1 MMVDRD
7 LVVTYANAATHAL
20 LGKHRDEMRST
31 YPGFDPARIVGTCI
45 DIFHQDPAHQRQMLS
60 DPRNLPHSVDI
71 RIGSLQFNINVS
83 AQFDGRGEYVGNTLE
98 WYDVTERREDEG
110 RVARL
115 RSAIDGAA
123 TCIMLCDEDL
133 NIVYCNPAVIKLF
146 RDRQE
151 AMRRDF
157 PGFDVDKLVGSNI
170 DQFHKDASHQR
181 RMLSSMREL
190 PFRSEIKIADLEFE
204 VNATAIRGPDGSYA
218 GNMVE
223 WSDITEK
230 KATERAI
237 HRLIDDVS
245 EVMGAL
251 AKGDLSQRMA
261 DDHTKEFL
269 PICEAVNGCAD
280 NLADMVRQIR
290 IASRSITRST
300 AEISQGNI
308 DLSQRTEEQA
318 SNLEETS
325 SAMEELTSTVAQNAD
340 NARQADQLSSGAR
353 DEAEKGGAV
362 VGRAIEAMAN
372 INASS
377 KKISDIIGVIDE
389 IAFQTNLLALNAA
402 VEAARA
408 GEQGRGFAVVATEV
422 RNLAQRSSGA
432 AKEISAL
439 IKDSVECVDEGSR
452 LVNESGETLAEI
464 VSSVKKVSDIISEIA
479 AASEE
484 QSAGIEEVSSAITQ
498 MDQMTQQNAA
508 LVEQAA
514 AASES
519 VKEESA
525 RMDELM
531 NFFRLGDGEDEQP
544 VAAALGSSKPAVAR
558 SEASRPTPPRAPAA
572 ASRRPSP
579 VELANDHEW
588 EEF

>member
-1 MMVDRD
+1 
-7 LVVTYANAATHAL
+7 
-20 LGKHRDEMRST
+20 LGKILLPLSGWKD
-31 YPGFDPARIVGTCI
+31 DAPAADAAFALGKAFRYLVHGVQI
-45 DIFHQDPAHQRQMLS
+45 RQSMLNAF
-60 DPRNLPHSVDI
+60 PV
-71 RIGSLQFNINVS
+71 F
-83 AQFDGRGEYVGNTLE
+83 GEG
-98 WYDVTERREDEG
+98 
-110 RVARL
+110 VA
-115 RSAIDGAA
+115 
-123 TCIMLCDEDL
+123 
-133 NIVYCNPAVIKLF
+133 
-146 RDRQE
+146 
-151 AMRRDF
+151 
-157 PGFDVDKLVGSNI
+157 
-170 DQFHKDASHQR
+170 
-181 RMLSSMREL
+181 
-190 PFRSEIKIADLEFE
+190 IAG
-204 VNATAIRGPDGSYA
+204 V
-218 GNMVE
+218 
-223 WSDITEK
+223 K
-230 KATERAI
+230 
-237 HRLIDDVS
+237 

-261 DDHTKEFL
+261 DDHMTEFR
-269 PICEAVNGCAD
+269 PICDAVNGCAD
-280 NLADMVRQIR
+280 NLTDMVRQIR
-290 IASRSITRST
+290 VASRSITHST

-325 SAMEELTSTVAQNAD
+325 SAMEQLTSTVAQNAD

-353 DEAEKGGAV
+353 DEAEQGGAV

-439 IKDSVECVDEGSR
+439 IKDSVERVGEGSK

-464 VSSVKKVSDIISEIA
+464 VSSVKKVSDIVSEIA

-484 QSAGIEEVSSAITQ
+484 QSAGIEEVSAAITQ

-508 LVEQAA
+508 LVEEAA

-531 NFFRLGDGEDEQP
+531 NFFSLGDGEDEQP
-544 VAAALGSSKPAVAR
+544 AAAVAR
-558 SEASRPTPPRAPAA
+558 PRKSAVPAPERSAPSPRSEAAPTRPPAPVAAVGRA
-572 ASRRPSP
+572 SP
-579 VELANDHEW
+579 VELANDHDW